1 MYILISPAKTMKE
14 ERRHTPQGL
23 PVLLEKSKLLHK
35 HLMQMDVLQMK
46 SLMKINDKLAI
57 QNVERFANM
66 RFDKAGICALDAYDG
81 IQFKAMQIEQLG
93 EEEWQY
99 LNHHLRILS
108 GFYGIVRP
116 SDSIYPYRLEMQS
129 RFVTEDSKN
138 LYDFWKDTIAKEL
151 PQEEFIIKL
160 ASKEYDKSVRSYI
173 SKERFIDIIF
183 YIKENDKLITRSTQ
197 IKQARGRMVNFMA
210 KHKVENLEELTQF
223 AYDGYQYHAELSNDT
238 TFVFVKEEL

>member
-1 MYILISPAKTMKE
+1 
-14 ERRHTPQGL
+14 
-23 PVLLEKSKLLHK
+23 
-35 HLMQMDVLQMK
+35 MK

-116 SDSIYPYRLEMQS
+116 SDSIYPYRLEMQC

-151 PQEEFIIKL
+151 PQEEFIINL

-197 IKQARGRMVNFMA
+197 VKQARGRMVNFMA

>member
-23 PVLLEKSKLLHK
+23 PVLSEKSKLLHK

-116 SDSIYPYRLEMQS
+116 SDSIYPYRLEMQC

-151 PQEEFIIKL
+151 PQKEFIINL

-197 IKQARGRMVNFMA
+197 VKQARGRMVNFMA

>member
-23 PVLLEKSKLLHK
+23 PILLEKSKLLHK
-35 HLMQMDVLQMK
+35 RLVQMDASQMK

-57 QNVERFANM
+57 QNVERFADM
-66 RFDKAGICALDAYDG
+66 RFDKEGICALDAYDG
-81 IQFKAMQIEQLG
+81 IQFKAMHLEQLG

-99 LNHHLRILS
+99 LDRHLRILS

-116 SDSIYPYRLEMQS
+116 SDSIYPYRLEMQC
-129 RFVTEDSKN
+129 RLVTEDSKN
-138 LYDFWKDTIAKEL
+138 LYSFWKDMIAKEL
-151 PQEEFIIKL
+151 SQEEFIINL

-173 SKERFIDIIF
+173 PKERLIDIVF

-197 IKQARGRMVNFMA
+197 VKQARGRMVNFMA
-210 KHKVENLEELTQF
+210 NRKVESLEELTQF
-223 AYDGYQYHAELSNDT
+223 TCDGYQYHAGLSSDT

>member
-23 PVLLEKSKLLHK
+23 PVLLEKTKLLHES
-35 HLMQMDVLQMK
+35 LVQMDALQMK

-57 QNVERFANM
+57 QNVERFVNM
-66 RFDKAGICALDAYDG
+66 RFDKEGICALDAYDG
-81 IQFKAMQIEQLG
+81 IQFKAMQLEQLK

-99 LNHHLRILS
+99 LDRHLRILS

-116 SDSIYPYRLEMQS
+116 SDSIYPYRLEMQCKLAAK
-129 RFVTEDSKN
+129 DSKN

-151 PQEEFIIKL
+151 SQEEFIINL

-173 SKERFIDIIF
+173 AKEKLIDIVF
-183 YIKENDKLITRSTQ
+183 YIRENDKLITRSTQ
-197 IKQARGRMVNFMA
+197 VKQARGRMISFMA
-210 KHKVENLEELTQF
+210 KHKVEKPEELTQF
-223 AYDGYQYHAELSNDT
+223 AYDGYQYHAELSSDT
-238 TFVFVKEEL
+238 ALVFVKEEL

>member
-1 MYILISPAKTMKE
+1 M
-14 ERRHTPQGL
+14 
-23 PVLLEKSKLLHK
+23 
-35 HLMQMDVLQMK
+35 
-46 SLMKINDKLAI
+46 
-57 QNVERFANM
+57 
-66 RFDKAGICALDAYDG
+66 
-81 IQFKAMQIEQLG
+81 
-93 EEEWQY
+93 
-99 LNHHLRILS
+99 NHHLRILS

-116 SDSIYPYRLEMQS
+116 SDSIYPYRLEMQC

-151 PQEEFIIKL
+151 PQEEFIINL

-197 IKQARGRMVNFMA
+197 VKQARGRMVNFMA